1 MTHARHEFSVYFV
14 LRCEAAKNFLVKQPM
29 CSLINEP
36 ANNFLVKQRRTTEDY
51 KVKSYH
57 KQNYDES

>member
-1 MTHARHEFSVYFV
+1 MNLVRMFV
-14 LRCEAAKNFLVKQPM
+14 LRCEAAKNFLVKQ
-29 CSLINEP
+29 
-36 ANNFLVKQRRTTEDY
+36 RRTTENY

>member
-14 LRCEAAKNFLVKQPM
+14 LRCETAKNFLVKRPLCLSM
-29 CSLINEP
+29 
-36 ANNFLVKQRRTTEDY
+36 KRRRTTEDY